1 MACRVGYEMPNP
13 GKSTEAFNRR
23 TELWDESAA
32 SRVIGLFSA
41 VEGRNIY
48 AHWQAE
54 LPPYLMFGRYGAMF
68 SLKVSAREFE
78 HLTAL
83 ISAINSHG
91 LPKGI

>member
-1 MACRVGYEMPNP
+1 M
-13 GKSTEAFNRR
+13 NRR

-48 AHWQAE
+48 TSWKLE
-54 LPPYLMFGRYGAMF
+54 LPPYLVFGRHGAMF
-68 SLKVSAREFE
+68 SIKIRARDLA

-83 ISAINSHG
+83 ISAINSYGLPDGVSHSNG
-91 LPKGI
+91 LPKELTNA